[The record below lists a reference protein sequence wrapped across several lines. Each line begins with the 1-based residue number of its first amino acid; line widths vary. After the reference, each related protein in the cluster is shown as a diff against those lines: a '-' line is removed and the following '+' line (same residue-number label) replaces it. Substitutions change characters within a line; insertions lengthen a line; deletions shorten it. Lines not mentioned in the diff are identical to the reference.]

1 MPPGDDRHHVGDLGN
16 ITADA
21 QGSATVDLEI
31 AHLQLNGRHSV
42 MGKALI
48 VHAEADD
55 LKSQP
60 SGDACDGVACGV
72 IGPADEEDQAI

>member
-1 MPPGDDRHHVGDLGN
+1 
-16 ITADA
+16 
-21 QGSATVDLEI
+21 
-31 AHLQLNGRHSV
+31 